1 MASRHRNVSPYHNPR
16 RGLNRGY
23 KRKVSDYQK
32 PTQAKRN
39 RQTNSTRITDFSFQ
53 NHHQPNDLKGNIG
66 WNNPSPWANQCSSG
80 VNNESSFTG
89 NIDPRSSNTS
99 YHLRYFTQ
107 NFLQQSGNIWQN
119 ILSENNFMY
128 QPSNYAEQQSLQRTV
143 HSKSNLE
150 KNENLQTRS
159 NNGIETLSMIP
170 SVNKVQVAN
179 NSFPFNEETNKLL
192 LSLDQD
198 LINLVAIHKTTVPA
212 ADLLDKSTLKIRR
225 QNVIDSLY
233 NKQDKQCSNCGLRFP
248 KDDKISFDAHLDE
261 HFRAKSELN
270 KSGRGEYWKRRE
282 WYPKF
287 ATIKSTTEEKIVEDK
302 EKNRKEEIE
311 EEAPPMIYHSII
323 RY

>member
-1 MASRHRNVSPYHNPR
+1 M
-16 RGLNRGY
+16 G
-23 KRKVSDYQK
+23 
-32 PTQAKRN
+32 
-39 RQTNSTRITDFSFQ
+39 
-53 NHHQPNDLKGNIG
+53 
-66 WNNPSPWANQCSSG
+66 
-80 VNNESSFTG
+80 
-89 NIDPRSSNTS
+89 
-99 YHLRYFTQ
+99 
-107 NFLQQSGNIWQN
+107 
-119 ILSENNFMY
+119 
-128 QPSNYAEQQSLQRTV
+128 
-143 HSKSNLE
+143 
-150 KNENLQTRS
+150 RS

-170 SVNKVQVAN
+170 PVNKVLVAN

-198 LINLVAIHKTTVPA
+198 LINLVANHKTTVPA

-270 KSGRGEYWKRRE
+270 KSRRGEYWKRRE

-302 EKNRKEEIE
+302 ENNRKEEFDQ
-311 EEAPPMIYHSII
+311 IYIHDQNLLYKSNPKYSNLKEGWYLKNASWSSSSEVIHPTCSN
-323 RY
+323 